1 VVVIII
7 IIIAVVGDVSPF
19 TLVKYVSGLVV
30 CIYTVFELPV
40 FLYCSLFPERILI
53 KELLL

>member
-1 VVVIII
+1 VVVII
-7 IIIAVVGDVSPF
+7 IIIAVVGAISPF

-40 FLYCSLFPERILI
+40 ILYFSLFPERILI